1 MMGATCKSE
10 ATRFST
16 TIAEL
21 GMALK
26 SPYKDYE
33 RLGFSMPLSKS
44 NC

>member
-16 TIAEL
+16 IVVEL
-21 GMALK
+21 DMALK